1 MRDVSEESGP
11 DGYDDY
17 RVVVDLEFS
26 TGKMKDYKNKK
37 GWTAVCELISPYHDA
52 TIAAAGEDKQSI
64 RESYV
69 FNDAFFECVL
79 AAPRTLQRRPIKT
92 KEQTAP
98 VGGGAAAV

>member
-37 GWTAVCELISPYHDA
+37 GWTAVCELISPYHDSA
-52 TIAAAGEDKQSI
+52 IAAAGDAKHLI
-64 RESYV
+64 REAYV
-69 FNDAFFECVL
+69 INDDFFSCVL
-79 AAPRTLQRRPIKT
+79 AAPRPLQKRPIKT
-92 KEQTAP
+92 KEQVGDGA
-98 VGGGAAAV
+98 GGGAGV